1 MTDQINPLPIAFGQ
15 AAKEQIDAYMTVVL
29 QGIRKTD
36 HKNQGVHVG
45 DGLLQ
50 GDGPGIEAVP
60 QYDHRTCD
68 NHHSKAKPR
77 DGASTDF
84 D

>member
-1 MTDQINPLPIAFGQ
+1 MTGQINPLPIAFGQ

-45 DGLLQ
+45 HGLLQ
-50 GDGPGIEAVP
+50 GDGAGIEAV
-60 QYDHRTCD
+60 T
-68 NHHSKAKPR
+68 
-77 DGASTDF
+77 
-84 D
+84 

>member
-50 GDGPGIEAVP
+50 GDGTGIEAVP
-60 QYDHRTCD
+60 QYDNRTCD
-68 NHHSKAKPR
+68 NHHSKAKP
-77 DGASTDF
+77 
-84 D
+84 